1 MTVDQYAICPCGNGK
16 KIKFCKCKNSLPE
29 LDRIMTMLDGGQ
41 VVPALD
47 RINRV
52 LEDHPDAAWALAIK
66 GRILLSLQEYTSLAE
81 NAERF
86 VRLQPTNPLALTQRA
101 VSQLFRDQVTEATES
116 ILEALTESNRQVDSF
131 VLEIVSMLAFS
142 LANSGKFLS
151 ARAYATLALN
161 AEGFDG
167 GRTAAQVLQELNG
180 SPAVNHLLKALPPSR
195 PRPERVEW
203 AERFDEATGLLRS
216 NRIALAEAKFAS
228 LARTYPNEPAI
239 LSGLLS
245 CAIWS
250 ANDQAQAECLEKLS
264 RCEKLDLVAR
274 SKMLA
279 SSYLVETKANHLAV
293 ELVALSAD
301 IQDTSQTEI
310 ALQAHS
316 LFAPIPERM
325 LRGFVQAED
334 DIPPRSAFQILDRE
348 VPAEDAPLTVDNLPE
363 SMGVILLFGKQT
375 DRAARIE
382 VPSLLPRFVPG
393 VRGAMQAALGELE
406 LNEEI
411 GFPVPFT
418 LASEPRA
425 AMINRPMPR
434 GEVDKL
440 ITAFQSTKLGN
451 RLAEQPLPTL
461 GKRSLR
467 DVAGDESVRLQRE
480 AVMRVLEN
488 TEQIAEEASVLNE
501 VRQAAGLESLP
512 PIVVRTSDD
521 VEEVDNADLTRVDC
535 SQLDSDG
542 LAYLMQRSQLIRAIV
557 ALRKAATEVL
567 GREEK
572 AEDADL
578 KATAYL
584 MLIETDTSP
593 EDSLKLI
600 GEAKKYY
607 DKVGIDK
614 AQLMLMEV
622 PIRVRMGDS
631 EGFQS
636 LMRTLTTE
644 YRGREEVMAALQQI
658 LVSIGLI
665 NPDGSPRMG
674 GPAPGGAMPT
684 GSMGG
689 SSATPAQASS
699 GLWTPDGGSP
709 ASSAAPANQGGSKL
723 WVPGMD

>member
-16 KIKFCKCKNSLPE
+16 KIKFCKCKDSLPE
-29 LDRIMTMLDGGQ
+29 LDRITTMLDGGQ
-41 VVPALD
+41 IVPALD

-52 LEDHPDAAWALAIK
+52 LDEHPDAAWALAIK
-66 GRILLSLQEYTSLAE
+66 GRILLNLQEYTSLAE

-101 VSQLFRDQVTEATES
+101 ASQVFREQLTEATES
-116 ILEALTESNRQVDSF
+116 ILEALSESNRQVDSF
-131 VLEIVSMLAFS
+131 VLEIVSVLAFA

-151 ARAYATLALN
+151 ARAYATLALS

-167 GRTAAQVLQELNG
+167 GRTAAHVLQELNS
-180 SPAVNHLLKALPPSR
+180 SPAVNHLLKALPPNR

-203 AERFDEATGLLRS
+203 AERFDEALGLLRS
-216 NRIALAEAKFAS
+216 NRIALAETKFAS
-228 LARTYPNEPAI
+228 LARAYPGEPAI

-250 ANDQAQAECLEKLS
+250 ANDQAQADCLEKLS
-264 RCEKLDLVAR
+264 RCEQLDTIVR

-279 SSYLVETKANHLAV
+279 TSYLVETKSSKLAID
-293 ELVALSAD
+293 LVSLSAEVQD
-301 IQDTSQTEI
+301 ISQAEI

-325 LRGFVQAED
+325 LKGFVQQED
-334 DIPPRSAFQILDRE
+334 DVPPRSAFQIMDQE
-348 VPAEDAPLTVDNLPE
+348 IPADDVPLTVDNISE
-363 SMGVILLFGKQT
+363 STAIVLLFGKQT

-382 VPSLLPRFVPG
+382 VPSVLPRFVQS
-393 VRGAMQAALGELE
+393 VSDTLKAALGELE
-406 LNEEI
+406 LKQET

-418 LASEPRA
+418 AASEPRA
-425 AMINRPMPR
+425 AMINRRMPR
-434 GEVDKL
+434 VEVDKL
-440 ITAFQSTKLGN
+440 IGEFQTRLLGQ
-451 RLAEQPLPTL
+451 RLAEQPLPAL

-467 DVAGDESVRLQRE
+467 DVAGDDSVRLQRE
-480 AVMRVLEN
+480 AILRVLEN
-488 TEQIAEEASVLNE
+488 TEQLAEETSVLDE
-501 VRQAAGLESLP
+501 VRQIAGLDPLP

-521 VEEVDNADLTRVDC
+521 VEEVDNADLARVDC
-535 SQLDSDG
+535 SELDSDG
-542 LAYLMQRSQLIRAIV
+542 LAYLMQRSQLIHAVTAI
-557 ALRKAATEVL
+557 RKAATEAL
-567 GREEK
+567 RREDK

-584 MLIETDTSP
+584 MLIETNDSP
-593 EDSLKLI
+593 EDAVKLI
-600 GEAKKYY
+600 GEAKNYY

-665 NPDGSPRMG
+665 NPDGSPRTG
-674 GPAPGGAMPT
+674 GPGPGAM
-684 GSMGG
+684 
-689 SSATPAQASS
+689 SAGPPAPPAASSS
-699 GLWTPDGGSP
+699 GLWTPDSGSP
-709 ASSAAPANQGGSKL
+709 ASAGASASQGGSKL

>member
-16 KIKFCKCKNSLPE
+16 KIKFCKCKDSLPE
-29 LDRIMTMLDGGQ
+29 LDRITTMLDGGQ
-41 VVPALD
+41 IVPALD

-52 LEDHPDAAWALAIK
+52 LEEHPDAAWALAIK
-66 GRILLSLQEYTSLAE
+66 GRILLNLQEYTSLAE

-101 VSQLFRDQVTEATES
+101 ASQVFREQIIEATES
-116 ILEALTESNRQVDSF
+116 VLEALSESNRQVDSF
-131 VLEIVSMLAFS
+131 VLEIVSVLAFA

-151 ARAYATLALN
+151 ARAYSTLALS

-167 GRTAAQVLQELNG
+167 GRTAAHVLQELNS
-180 SPAVNHLLKALPPSR
+180 SPAVNHLLKALPPNR
-195 PRPERVEW
+195 PRPERAEW
-203 AERFDEATGLLRS
+203 AERFDEALGLLRS
-216 NRIALAEAKFAS
+216 NRIALAETKFAS
-228 LARTYPNEPAI
+228 LARAYPGEPAI

-250 ANDQAQAECLEKLS
+250 ANDQAQADCLEKLS
-264 RCEKLDLVAR
+264 RCEQLDLITR

-279 SSYLVETKANHLAV
+279 TSYLVETKSSKLAV
-293 ELVALSAD
+293 ELVSLSAEVQD
-301 IQDTSQTEI
+301 ISQAEI

-325 LRGFVQAED
+325 LRGFVQQED
-334 DIPPRSAFQILDRE
+334 DVAPRSAFQILDQE
-348 VPAEDAPLTVDNLPE
+348 IPGDEIPLTVDNISE
-363 SMGVILLFGKQT
+363 STAVVLLFGKQT

-382 VPSLLPRFVPG
+382 VPSVLPRFVQSSG
-393 VRGAMQAALGELE
+393 DTLKAALGELE
-406 LNEEI
+406 LKHEV

-418 LASEPRA
+418 VASEPRA
-425 AMINRPMPR
+425 AMINRRLPR
-434 GEVDKL
+434 VEVDKL
-440 ITAFQSTKLGN
+440 IGDFQTKRLGR
-451 RLAEQPLPTL
+451 RLAEQPLPAL

-467 DVAGDESVRLQRE
+467 DVASDESVRLQRE
-480 AVMRVLEN
+480 AVLRVLEN
-488 TEQIAEEASVLNE
+488 TEQLTEETSALDE
-501 VRQAAGLESLP
+501 VRQIAGLDPLP
-512 PIVVRTSDD
+512 LIVVRTSDD
-521 VEEVDNADLTRVDC
+521 VEEVDNADLARVDC

-542 LAYLMQRSQLIRAIV
+542 LAYLMQRSQLIHAVVAI
-557 ALRKAATEVL
+557 RKAATEVL
-567 GREEK
+567 RREEK

-584 MLIETDTSP
+584 MLIETNASP
-593 EDSLKLI
+593 EDAVKLI
-600 GEAKKYY
+600 AEAKKFY

-674 GPAPGGAMPT
+674 GPAPDGM
-684 GSMGG
+684 
-689 SSATPAQASS
+689 SAGPAASPAASSS
-699 GLWTPDGGSP
+699 GLWTPDSGSP
-709 ASSAAPANQGGSKL
+709 ASAGAPASQGGSKL